1 MEYREE
7 WEPKLK
13 NHIAKL
19 HLASN
24 SVATKRH
31 IGDDHE
37 KGLVAAALAV
47 DGMIVCVN
55 TAEAER
61 LKEKYNVGTISFE
74 EIKDV
79 NEEKTLFYHNE
90 VIKRLCHSMHT
101 DMDWLHNYMS
111 FQSNKIHKLEE
122 SQAS

>member
-1 MEYREE
+1 MEYKEE
-7 WEPKLK
+7 WEPKMK

-31 IGDDHE
+31 VGDDHE

-47 DGMIVCVN
+47 EGIIVCVN
-55 TAEAER
+55 TAEANR
-61 LKEKYNVGTISFE
+61 LKEKHSVETISFDE
-74 EIKDV
+74 MKGV
-79 NEEKTLFYHNE
+79 SEEKTLFYHNE

-101 DMDWLHNYMS
+101 DMDWLHKYMN
-111 FQSNKIHKLEE
+111 FQSSKIHKLEE
-122 SQAS
+122 AQAS